1 MKDVLLV
8 DDDAD
13 QLQSMARAL
22 SPLVSP
28 LSICGAGDSAAALSM
43 ALQEDPKVVVLDL
56 CLNEKIGVESGF
68 QLLQALRV
76 QNPLA
81 RLIVLT
87 GHGSIVHG
95 IRALNL
101 GAASFLEKPSEPA
114 HVAALVK
121 DAVSQAVL
129 RREYEQ
135 LAQKRGSPLLEQ
147 LSGSSASIMALREQ
161 LLFIASTQQSVLI
174 LGETGTGKGL
184 CARLIHEMSPRR
196 SKKFIHYQPNFGGG
210 DLVQSELFGHL
221 KGAFTGATEAR
232 KGIVLEAHLGTLFI
246 DELDELTPDTQIKLL
261 DLIQEKRIR
270 PVGADSFQSV
280 DCRFLAATNRDIEEA
295 ISSGKIRR
303 DLHHRIAHCLVRIP
317 PLRERLADIPDLCG
331 MFLRQLQE
339 REGLNVFEVTPE
351 ALGELSKRAWPGNVR
366 ELQGMVETAAYHAR
380 FKNRAGIT
388 LEDLTINGR
397 SAQQSGPIS
406 TSFHEQVRHF
416 KARLIEQALDAS
428 EGNQVQAAKMLGLDR
443 GTMRR
448 ALTRG

>member
-43 ALQEDPKVVVLDL
+43 ALQEDPKVIVLDL

-174 LGETGTGKGL
+174 LGET
-184 CARLIHEMSPRR
+184 
-196 SKKFIHYQPNFGGG
+196 
-210 DLVQSELFGHL
+210 
-221 KGAFTGATEAR
+221 
-232 KGIVLEAHLGTLFI
+232 
-246 DELDELTPDTQIKLL
+246 
-261 DLIQEKRIR
+261 
-270 PVGADSFQSV
+270 
-280 DCRFLAATNRDIEEA
+280 
-295 ISSGKIRR
+295 
-303 DLHHRIAHCLVRIP
+303 
-317 PLRERLADIPDLCG
+317 
-331 MFLRQLQE
+331 
-339 REGLNVFEVTPE
+339 
-351 ALGELSKRAWPGNVR
+351 
-366 ELQGMVETAAYHAR
+366 
-380 FKNRAGIT
+380 
-388 LEDLTINGR
+388 
-397 SAQQSGPIS
+397 
-406 TSFHEQVRHF
+406 
-416 KARLIEQALDAS
+416 
-428 EGNQVQAAKMLGLDR
+428 
-443 GTMRR
+443 
-448 ALTRG
+448 

>member
-43 ALQEDPKVVVLDL
+43 ALQEDPKVIVLDL

-135 LAQKRGSPLLEQ
+135 LAKKRGSPLLEQ
-147 LSGSSASIMALREQ
+147 LS
-161 LLFIASTQQSVLI
+161 
-174 LGETGTGKGL
+174 GTGKGL

-196 SKKFIHYQPNFGGG
+196 LKKFIHYQPNFGGG

-303 DLHHRIAHCLVRIP
+303 DLHHRIAHCFVRIP

-416 KARLIEQALDAS
+416 KARLIEQALEAS